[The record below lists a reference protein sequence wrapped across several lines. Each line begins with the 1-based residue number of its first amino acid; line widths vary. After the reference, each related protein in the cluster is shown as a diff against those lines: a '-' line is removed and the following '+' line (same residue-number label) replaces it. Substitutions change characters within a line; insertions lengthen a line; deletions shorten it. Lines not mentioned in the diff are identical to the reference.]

1 MRPPQYREGPGFIEY
16 LLVAI
21 IAILFLL
28 ILSKL
33 FGPAI
38 SSFVQNF
45 LESV

>member
-1 MRPPQYREGPGFIEY
+1 MRPPQYREGPGFLEY
-16 LLVAI
+16 ILVAI

-38 SSFVQNF
+38 SNFVQSF
-45 LESV
+45 LDTV